1 MKTRIFKNYD
11 DFLINREDEKE
22 NGVSEKFA
30 KMNPNWESDNSTNEG
45 CWNCRSCSDCSSCS
59 ACSSCRDCS
68 YCSSCSSCS
77 YCRYCSEK
85 QNEGDQSKIFSES
98 KIPVIENIHQKVL
111 QAATATPESLNMA
124 DWHTCETTHCRA
136 GWVVFLA
143 GEAGRKL
150 EEITDTCFAAQMIYK
165 KSSDIHVGVNMFF
178 VDNET
183 SINDMKR
190 CAQEEMEA
198 AL

>member
-1 MKTRIFKNYD
+1 M
-11 DFLINREDEKE
+11 
-22 NGVSEKFA
+22 
-30 KMNPNWESDNSTNEG
+30 
-45 CWNCRSCSDCSSCS
+45 
-59 ACSSCRDCS
+59 
-68 YCSSCSSCS
+68 
-77 YCRYCSEK
+77 
-85 QNEGDQSKIFSES
+85 
-98 KIPVIENIHQKVL
+98 IENIHQKVL

-124 DWHTCETTHCRA
+124 DWHTCDTTHCRA

-143 GEAGRKL
+143 GEAGKNL

-165 KSSDIHVGVNMFF
+165 KSSNIHVGVNMFF

-198 AL
+198 AK